1 MNVNALDFAMEA
13 KCPMFHNRAISLLR
27 NSLNAVYS
35 FRQLVQATFS
45 CPPAAIS
52 SHNCKISISQLHVSW
67 KKQQADGYIYSM
79 KFKRARKVHQ
89 KRKEQNSSR
98 VRVGT
103 TVGTILK
110 CSSTEKSEGY
120 GVTFTTSI
128 KSGLLKALERQP
140 IERIHSMQ
148 YDFQYLKQRAQ
159 NTGKESY

>member
-1 MNVNALDFAMEA
+1 MEA
-13 KCPMFHNRAISLLR
+13 KWPMFHNRAISLLR

-52 SHNCKISISQLHVSW
+52 IHNCKISQPHVSW
-67 KKQQADGYIYSM
+67 KKQRANGYIYSK
-79 KFKRARKVHQ
+79 KFKRPRKVHK
-89 KRKEQNSSR
+89 KRKEQNSSS

-103 TVGTILK
+103 TVRTILK
-110 CSSTEKSEGY
+110 RSSTEKSEGY